1 MNLSIS
7 GHHVSVTPALRDYAT
22 SKLERIT
29 RHFDH
34 VIDVQMLFSVNKLD
48 QKAEINVHVRGRDL
62 FAEATNEDLY
72 AAIDSLVDKLD
83 RQVIK
88 YKKKR
93 AQHGHEALKHQ
104 AVEEL
109 TSET

>member
-7 GHHVSVTPALRDYAT
+7 GHHVSVSPALRDYAT
-22 SKLERIT
+22 GKLERIT

-34 VIDVQMLFSVNKLD
+34 VIDVQMLFSVNKLV
-48 QKAEINVHVRGRDL
+48 QKAEINVHVRGKDI

-83 RQVIK
+83 RQIIK

-104 AVEEL
+104 PVEEL
-109 TSET
+109 S